1 MINSTKVLL
10 ATNNPHKVF
19 EIKSVLEN
27 VPQIRFS
34 TLSDFGISL
43 DVAEDGKT
51 LEENALIKAKA
62 VYEILKLPTLSD
74 DTGLFVDFLNGE
86 PGVYSAR
93 YAGEN
98 ATYEDNCIKL
108 LANLNDVH
116 DNKREAQFESV
127 ICFYVYAAEYYF
139 FKGICSGKIIKEK
152 RGEKGF
158 GYDPVFVPEGMNKTF
173 AELGDEQKNEISHR
187 GIALKKFRTF
197 SDSYFLD
204 SSKL

>member
-1 MINSTKVLL
+1 MNNSIKVLL
-10 ATNNPHKVF
+10 ATNNPHKVN

-27 VPQIRFS
+27 IPQIGFYS
-34 TLSDFGISL
+34 LSDFGISL
-43 DVAEDGKT
+43 EVVEDGKT

-62 VYEILKLPTLSD
+62 VYEILNIPTLSD

-108 LANLNDVH
+108 LANLNNVH
-116 DNKREAQFESV
+116 DNKRAAQFESV
-127 ICFYVYAAEYYF
+127 ICFYVNAAEYYF

-152 RGEKGF
+152 RGRNGF
-158 GYDPVFVPEGMNKTF
+158 GYDPVFVPDGMNKTF
-173 AELGDEQKNEISHR
+173 AELPDDQKNDISHR
-187 GIALKKFRTF
+187 GIALKKFKSF
-197 SDSYFLD
+197 SDSYF
-204 SSKL
+204 S